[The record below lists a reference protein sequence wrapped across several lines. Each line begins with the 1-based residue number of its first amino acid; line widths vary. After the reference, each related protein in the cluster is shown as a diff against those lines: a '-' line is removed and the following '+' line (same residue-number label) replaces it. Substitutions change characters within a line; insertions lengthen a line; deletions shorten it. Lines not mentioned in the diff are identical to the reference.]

1 MDFDG
6 VPPSPDRPRQ
16 VKCGILVYFEPRSAP
31 KKPPLWLKSK
41 NVKTG
46 LFRIGKNWVFR
57 RKPPKGPTFNNYNI
71 IISITKCK
79 DDFSSFSSRNG
90 LFSDSEPLLCR
101 IHKNAPGHSRNVHRF
116 TIFSGARQDSVKRT
130 NVLGTQTHSSA
141 RQDTIIMESAPPV
154 NPTNC

>member
-6 VPPSPDRPRQ
+6 LPPSPDRPRQ

-46 LFRIGKNWVFR
+46 LFQTGKNWVFR
-57 RKPPKGPTFNNYNI
+57 RKPPKGPTFNKYNI
-71 IISITKCK
+71 NIPITKCK
-79 DDFSSFSSRNG
+79 DDFSSFSSRNS

-101 IHKNAPGHSRNVHRF
+101 IHKNTPKRSRNVHLF
-116 TIFSGARQDSVKRT
+116 TIFGTIGQNSCKRT
-130 NVLGTQTHSSA
+130 YVSDMRTFPFA

>member
-46 LFRIGKNWVFR
+46 LFQIGKNWVFR
-57 RKPPKGPTFNNYNI
+57 RKPPKGPTFNKYNI
-71 IISITKCK
+71 IIPITKCK
-79 DDFSSFSSRNG
+79 DDFSSFSSRNS

-101 IHKNAPGHSRNVHRF
+101 IHKNTPRWSRNVHRF
-116 TIFSGARQDSVKRT
+116 TIFSGARQHSVKRT
-130 NVLGTQTHSSA
+130 NVLGAQTRSSA
-141 RQDTIIMESAPPV
+141 RQDTIIMESALPV

>member
-41 NVKTG
+41 NAKTG
-46 LFRIGKNWVFR
+46 LFQIGKNWVFR
-57 RKPPKGPTFNNYNI
+57 RKPPKGPTFNKYNI
-71 IISITKCK
+71 NISITKCK

-101 IHKNAPGHSRNVHRF
+101 IHKNTPRWSRNVHRF
-116 TIFSGARQDSVKRT
+116 TIFSAVRQNSAKRT
-130 NVLGTQTHSSA
+130 NVLDVRTDPLA

>member
-16 VKCGILVYFEPRSAP
+16 VKCGILVYFEPRSAL

-41 NVKTG
+41 NAKTG
-46 LFRIGKNWVFR
+46 LFQTGKNWVFR
-57 RKPPKGPTFNNYNI
+57 RKPPKGPTFNKYNI
-71 IISITKCK
+71 NIPITKCK
-79 DDFSSFSSRNG
+79 DDFSSFSSRNS

-101 IHKNAPGHSRNVHRF
+101 IHKNTPERSRNVHLF
-116 TIFSGARQDSVKRT
+116 TIFGTIGQNPRKRT
-130 NVLGTQTHSSA
+130 DVSGTRTLSSA

>member
-46 LFRIGKNWVFR
+46 LFRTGKNWVFR
-57 RKPPKGPTFNNYNI
+57 RKPPKGPTFNKYNI
-71 IISITKCK
+71 NISITKCK

-90 LFSDSEPLLCR
+90 LFSDSEPFLCR
-101 IHKNAPGHSRNVHRF
+101 IHKNKPGRSRNMHRF
-116 TIFSGARQDSVKRT
+116 TIFGTIGQNSLERT
-130 NVLGTQTHSSA
+130 NVSNARTLSSA
-141 RQDTIIMESAPPV
+141 RQDTIIMESVLPV